1 MANLRAELDI
11 ALFPV
16 LNVAA
21 ITNLATGGVHNT
33 QALPDS
39 DFPYVIYQYISK
51 IDVYA
56 TYTIRSGEAIYMVKA
71 LSDKPWPKEALDID
85 TQIDAALQDANLS
98 ISGFTQLRCR
108 RENDMPSL
116 IEDLGGKT
124 IHQIGGIYRI
134 TADET

>member
-33 QALPDS
+33 QALPES

-51 IDVYA
+51 VDDYA
-56 TYTIRSGEAIYMVKA
+56 TYTIRSGQALYMVKA

-85 TQIDAALQDANLS
+85 TQIDIALQDTALT
-98 ISGFTQLRCR
+98 ITGFTQLRFR
-108 RENDMPSL
+108 RENDMPSF

-124 IHQIGGIYRI
+124 IHHVGGIYRI